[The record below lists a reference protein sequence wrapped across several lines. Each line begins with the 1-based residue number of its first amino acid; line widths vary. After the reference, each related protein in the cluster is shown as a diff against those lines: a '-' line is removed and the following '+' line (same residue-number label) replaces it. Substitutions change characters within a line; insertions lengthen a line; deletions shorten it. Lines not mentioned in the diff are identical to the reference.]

1 MPFLIRLVDGL
12 IEVLVVL
19 ILIDVVASWIPPLD
33 RHSLIRELRRLTDP
47 VLAPFRAIVPP
58 ERLGIDVSP
67 ILAIVALEILSRLIG

>member
-33 RHSLIRELRRLTDP
+33 RHALIRELRRLTDP